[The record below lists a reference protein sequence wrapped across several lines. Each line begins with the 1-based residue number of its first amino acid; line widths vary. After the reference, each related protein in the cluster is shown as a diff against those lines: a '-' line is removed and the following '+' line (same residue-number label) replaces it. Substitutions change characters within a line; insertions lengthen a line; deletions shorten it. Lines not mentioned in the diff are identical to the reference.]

1 MSARQLN
8 RRLNSE
14 DAAFLLM
21 DTDESPQ
28 NIGSIAIFEGDID
41 FRRFVAN
48 IEAKLHLIPRY
59 TQKITEVPFN
69 LARPTWESDSAF
81 DIRNHVFE
89 MTLEGPGSDDQLV
102 RLASKVA
109 EGRLNRDKPLWEI
122 NLVHGLS
129 GGRSALLSKVHH
141 CLVDGVGGVEML
153 MIVLDVSPESGPPPV
168 APASKPEA
176 PPTRASLLIDALF
189 DNAEESIERWAEWHK
204 GVLDFV
210 EGDLASVN
218 AIRNGLRRALPYFMN
233 EMTPA
238 CFNGKF
244 SGRRQI
250 AVTSYPFEQVRGVRK
265 AICGTVNDVV
275 LAVVTLAMREY
286 LRQHGETVEGREFRV
301 LTPVNLRRE
310 DETGMMGNRIS
321 MLLVELPLYLSDP
334 EEVLRVIAARTEKLK
349 EEHAADGIEM
359 IGRALMSL
367 PPAATSVLSMLP
379 APKNTVANMVCTN
392 VPGPMIPLYT
402 VGHKLLEH
410 YALAPLGWEMGAGVA
425 LTSYNQR
432 LYITLQSD
440 AALTDDMEKLRELFD
455 IAYREVC
462 HAAGV
467 DMEAAPPMA
476 VLDRTAAA

>member
-1 MSARQLN
+1 MSARELN

-41 FRRFVAN
+41 AGRFVAN

-59 TQKITEVPFN
+59 TQKITKAPFEV
-69 LARPTWESDSAF
+69 ARPTWEFDPAF

-89 MTLEGPGSDDQLV
+89 ITLEAPGSDDQLV
-102 RLASKVA
+102 SLASKLT
-109 EGRLNRDKPLWEI
+109 EGRLDRDKPLWEI

-129 GGRSALLSKVHH
+129 GGRSALISKVHH

-153 MIVLDVSPESGPPPV
+153 MVVLDVSRDSGPPPP
-168 APASKPEA
+168 APAIEA
-176 PPTRASLLIDALF
+176 RGTPSRTSLLIDALF
-189 DNAEESIERWAEWHK
+189 DNAEESVERWAEWQR
-204 GVLDFV
+204 GLLDFL
-210 EGDLASVN
+210 EGDTRDAN
-218 AIRNGLRRALPYFMN
+218 AIRNGIRRALPYFLN
-233 EMTPA
+233 KMTPA

-265 AICGTVNDVV
+265 AICGTVNDVI
-275 LAVVTLAMREY
+275 LAVVSLAMREY
-286 LRQHGETVEGREFRV
+286 LRGHGESVEGREFRV

-310 DETGMMGNRIS
+310 DDSGMMGNRIS
-321 MLLVELPLYLSDP
+321 MLLVELPVYLSDP
-334 EEVLRVIAARTEKLK
+334 EETLRVIASRTEKLK

-359 IGRALMSL
+359 IGRSLMAL
-367 PPAATSVLSMLP
+367 PPAVTSALSRLG

-402 VGHKLLEH
+402 VGHQLLEH

-425 LTSYNQR
+425 VTSYNQR

-440 AALTDDMEKLRELFD
+440 AALTDDMETLRELFD
-455 IAYREVC
+455 IAYRELC

-467 DMEAAPPMA
+467 DMAAAPAMA